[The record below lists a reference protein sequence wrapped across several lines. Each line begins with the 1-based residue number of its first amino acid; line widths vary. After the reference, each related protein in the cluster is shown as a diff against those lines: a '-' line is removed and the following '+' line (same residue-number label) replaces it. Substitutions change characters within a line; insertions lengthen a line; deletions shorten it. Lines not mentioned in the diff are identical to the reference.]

1 MQALVRVWS
10 RLSKSR
16 RLGSLRLYFDD
27 FGYLWIAHD
36 SYVAYRATQAI
47 STTFHSSSRTLIC
60 KVMDACIW
68 GRNVHF
74 WTNRKTQAKS
84 QQIVVQRLLSC
95 LQHLVLYLS
104 RLQRIYLSQ
113 YLKLCF
119 SILSACHTWG
129 PTECVAILWCW
140 IHRSVPIVIL
150 CTSGKVIIVYS
161 SMDSDLEAFS
171 HNPTDGS
178 FAALA
183 FQLTAFT
190 NYLNRRFLS
199 YLIGLLFRQRT
210 HQ

>member
-1 MQALVRVWS
+1 M
-10 RLSKSR
+10 KC
-16 RLGSLRLYFDD
+16 
-27 FGYLWIAHD
+27 WI
-36 SYVAYRATQAI
+36 YMGGEMFIR
-47 STTFHSSSRTLIC
+47 
-60 KVMDACIW
+60 K
-68 GRNVHF
+68 
-74 WTNRKTQAKS
+74 WTNRGTKAKS

-95 LQHLVLYLS
+95 LQHPVPYLS

-113 YLKLCF
+113 YLKLF
-119 SILSACHTWG
+119 VSILSSSHTWG
-129 PTECVAILWCW
+129 PPECVAILWCW
-140 IHRSVPIVIL
+140 IHKSVPILIRK
-150 CTSGKVIIVYS
+150 TSGKVIIVYS

-199 YLIGLLFRQRT
+199 YWVGLLFRQRT

>member
-1 MQALVRVWS
+1 MPWAGLIYVYINWI
-10 RLSKSR
+10 
-16 RLGSLRLYFDD
+16 LYS
-27 FGYLWIAHD
+27 GGGEKC
-36 SYVAYRATQAI
+36 SYKI
-47 STTFHSSSRTLIC
+47 
-60 KVMDACIW
+60 
-68 GRNVHF
+68 
-74 WTNRKTQAKS
+74 WTNRGTKAKS

-95 LQHLVLYLS
+95 LQHPVPYLS

-119 SILSACHTWG
+119 SILSSNHTWG
-129 PTECVAILWCW
+129 RPECVAILWCW
-140 IHRSVPIVIL
+140 AHKSVPIVIRN
-150 CTSGKVIIVYS
+150 TSGKVIIVYS

-199 YLIGLLFRQRT
+199 YLVGLLFRQRT